1 LSSCT
6 GPCTLAVVLALEGR
20 PDEGWAF
27 VQERLATLGSST
39 TAFAEDMRG
48 MSARLRA
55 WLDRPVQ

>member
-1 LSSCT
+1 M
-6 GPCTLAVVLALEGR
+6 
-20 PDEGWAF
+20 
-27 VQERLATLGSST
+27 LGSST